1 MHTPEN
7 ALLTDLYFY
16 TYFINM
22 YVCIS
27 SYLIATVK
35 IKETSFKMESGSPER
50 GLSATALPLSA
61 TCSHLQTSAG
71 RSVPYIYKLQE
82 VYTFL
87 LEEERFSLGLATV
100 QPIRKHHI

>member
-61 TCSHLQTSAG
+61 TCRPQ
-71 RSVPYIYKLQE
+71 QEE
-82 VYTFL
+82 VYLIFTNYKKFTHSCWRKRDFL
-87 LEEERFSLGLATV
+87 LA
-100 QPIRKHHI
+100 